1 MEKIVIGII
10 VLITVCFIVGLL
22 LEGTVIEKTA
32 SKSIGIIVTVSLVI
46 SVFSLI
52 FNIKQPTPEISLTP
66 DYSYINEITTHKLNI
81 IKRDLIKK
89 LEDNNVIN
97 AKIYFSTSSDNNQI
111 RITKIH
117 LDLTNAEYNSS
128 ATNINTLKEYVI
140 SVVDIDK
147 ENILVYV

>member
-1 MEKIVIGII
+1 MRIRGSHRRVKI
-10 VLITVCFIVGLL
+10 
-22 LEGTVIEKTA
+22 
-32 SKSIGIIVTVSLVI
+32 KS
-46 SVFSLI
+46 
-52 FNIKQPTPEISLTP
+52 
-66 DYSYINEITTHKLNI
+66 
-81 IKRDLIKK
+81 DLIKK

-97 AKIYFSTSSDNNQI
+97 AKIYFSTTSDNNQI